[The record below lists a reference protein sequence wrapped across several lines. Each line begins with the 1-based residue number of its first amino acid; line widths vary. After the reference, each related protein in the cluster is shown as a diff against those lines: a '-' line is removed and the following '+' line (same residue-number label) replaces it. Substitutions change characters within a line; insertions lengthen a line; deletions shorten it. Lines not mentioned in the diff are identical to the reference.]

1 MDKQTEQARE
11 LLAQQRQ
18 QDDLRH
24 DAMLERSAEEL
35 HENAP
40 STVEEKAR
48 LAMANKLHEQE
59 HVQDA
64 MLERGEEEIHG
75 V

>member
-1 MDKQTEQARE
+1 MDKQAEQARE

-18 QDDLRH
+18 HGDLRQE
-24 DAMLERSAEEL
+24 AMLERSAEEI
-35 HENAP
+35 HGSST

-48 LAMANKLHEQE
+48 LAMAQKLHAKEHLQE
-59 HVQDA
+59 A

-75 V
+75 S